1 MELKKVKFNQVDEV
15 KEFVSAAVKCDFDI
29 DVTYNKVIVDAK
41 SFLGVLS
48 LASLPVVVAMHG
60 ENNQFQNVCQKFA
73 C

>member
-48 LASLPVVVAMHG
+48 LASLPVVVEMHG
-60 ENNQFQNVCQKFA
+60 ENNHFQSVCQKFA

>member
-1 MELKKVKFNQVDEV
+1 MEKNLVKFNRVDDV
-15 KEFVSAAVKCDFDI
+15 KEFVAAAAKCDFDI

-48 LASLPVVVAMHG
+48 LASLPVLVAMHG
-60 ENNQFQNVCQKFA
+60 ENAQLHQLCQKFA